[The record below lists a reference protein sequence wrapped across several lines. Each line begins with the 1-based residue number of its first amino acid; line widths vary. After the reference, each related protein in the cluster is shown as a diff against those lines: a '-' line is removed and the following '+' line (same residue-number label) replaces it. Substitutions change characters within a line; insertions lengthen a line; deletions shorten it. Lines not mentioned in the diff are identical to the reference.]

1 MKNKT
6 IFGIIAG
13 VAAGTAVALAT
24 RRIVTEIKSDLCD
37 ATFVSPEGDKTVTLT
52 LGASKTARGLTFI
65 KVNATST
72 AKDDCCKLIAFSGKN
87 ALIDGNWTDNDHF
100 KLLIG
105 NGKRKQ
111 CCDVSFDG
119 EQITALYYLVKNAQ
133 SYSEFS
139 QERR

>member
-6 IFGIIAG
+6 IFGIVAG
-13 VAAGTAVALAT
+13 VAAGTALALT
-24 RRIVTEIKSDLCD
+24 TGKVVKEIKSDLRD
-37 ATFVSPEGDKTVTLT
+37 ATFVSPDGNHTVALT
-52 LGASKTARGLTFI
+52 FGSSKTARGLTFI
-65 KVNATST
+65 KVNATSDE
-72 AKDDCCKLIAFSGKN
+72 KDNCCKLIVFSGKN

-119 EQITALYYLVKNAQ
+119 EQITALYYLVKNA
-133 SYSEFS
+133 
-139 QERR
+139 

>member
-13 VAAGTAVALAT
+13 VAAGTAVALT
-24 RRIVTEIKSDLCD
+24 IKKVVNEIKSDLCD
-37 ATFVSPEGDKTVTLT
+37 ATFVSPAGDHTVALVF
-52 LGASKTARGLTFI
+52 GSSKTARGLTFI

-111 CCDVSFDG
+111 CCDVLFDG
-119 EQITALYYLVKNAQ
+119 EQITALYYLVKGH
-133 SYSEFS
+133 
-139 QERR
+139 R

>member
-13 VAAGTAVALAT
+13 VAAGTAVALT
-24 RRIVTEIKSDLCD
+24 TGRIVKEIKSDLCD
-37 ATFVSPEGDKTVTLT
+37 ATFVSPEGDHTVALAF
-52 LGASKTARGLTFI
+52 GSSKTARGLTFI

-133 SYSEFS
+133 SYSEF
-139 QERR
+139 